1 MKADKSAGVKKAD
14 KDKVSKLLHGADGVP
29 YKIVY
34 KTKRRYTPG
43 SRRANAY
50 INFCKVYAK
59 QLRSEKPEVTFK
71 EVGTLAGEKWRSMSA
86 DEKAVHT
93 LAPVAPVA
101 PVESV
106 VVAPEHLVSD
116 ETKEI

>member
-1 MKADKSAGVKKAD
+1 MKADKSAGVKKI
-14 KDKVSKLLHGADGVP
+14 DKVSKLLHDADGVP

-71 EVGTLAGEKWRSMSA
+71 EVGVLAGEKWRSMSA
-86 DEKAVHT
+86 EEKAVH
-93 LAPVAPVA
+93 APVVVAPVA
-101 PVESV
+101 VPAADA
-106 VVAPEHLVSD
+106 VVAPPT
-116 ETKEI
+116 ETNEI